1 VRMQKAGVQLCSRQY
16 AEKKKGR
23 EMGKMKSEQE
33 LISKERTL
41 GEKVAAYR
49 KKNNWTQYE
58 LSERTGIA
66 RDHISRIETGR
77 VKPKLKTIE
86 LLENAFNIPRWT
98 LLDNDESYDIVNQ
111 TIEYERDQVLHHI
124 SNELRRRDL
133 SANELRIVEG
143 ATLCFADSLKKK

>member
-1 VRMQKAGVQLCSRQY
+1 MRMQKAGVQLCSRQY

-66 RDHISRIETGR
+66 RDHISRI
-77 VKPKLKTIE
+77 
-86 LLENAFNIPRWT
+86 
-98 LLDNDESYDIVNQ
+98 Y
-111 TIEYERDQVLHHI
+111 
-124 SNELRRRDL
+124 
-133 SANELRIVEG
+133 
-143 ATLCFADSLKKK
+143 